1 MMVTDMLRRQALG
14 LGSLLLGA
22 VTFGGWTLFAKKGES
37 PLLLSARDDGNG
49 QHFAVG
55 YRVDGTQVFA
65 TAVAQRC
72 HDIINHPNLP
82 IALFVARR
90 PGTESYLIDLRDGR
104 LLQTITSQPHR
115 HFYGH
120 AVIHKDGEWLYATE
134 NDTTEPGRGLLGV
147 YRFVDERLQRTG
159 EISTHGVG
167 PHQVSW
173 MPDGETLAVANGG
186 IRTEAE
192 SRVEMNLD
200 AMEPSLVLMQ
210 RDGTLLSKESLSQQ
224 MNSVRHMAIASDG
237 TIVAGQQFMGPS
249 HESAELLAIKR
260 PGQPFQAFPVAEQQL
275 QAMAHYT
282 ASVAIHNDLRLVAL
296 TAPRGN
302 RFFIWDLDSGALKL
316 DAPLPDCAG
325 VGAVTDGFVVTSG
338 QGRCRFYDCRETV
351 LVAKPL
357 ELPAGLWDNHLHLV

>member
-1 MMVTDMLRRQALG
+1 MVTDMLRRQALA
-14 LGSLLLGA
+14 LGSLVLSACTL
-22 VTFGGWTLFAKKGES
+22 GGWTLLRKKGES
-37 PLLLSARDDGNG
+37 PLLLSARDDSDGR
-49 QHFAVG
+49 HYAVG
-55 YRVDGTQVFA
+55 YRVDGTRVFA
-65 TAVAQRC
+65 TQVAQRC
-72 HDIINHPNLP
+72 HDIIDHPTLS

-104 LLQTITSQPHR
+104 LLQTITSRPNR

-120 AVIHKDGEWLYATE
+120 AVIHKSGEWLYATE
-134 NDTTEPGRGLLGV
+134 NDTTDPGRGLLGV
-147 YRFVDERLQRTG
+147 YRFNGERLEHSG
-159 EISTHGVG
+159 EIPTHGIG

-210 RDGTLLSKESLSQQ
+210 RDGTLLSKETLSQQ
-224 MNSVRHMAIASDG
+224 MNSVRHMAIARDG

-282 ASVAIHNDLRLVAL
+282 ASVAIHNELRLVAL

-302 RFFIWDLDSGALKL
+302 RFFIWDLDSGAVKL

-325 VGAVTDGFVVTSG
+325 VGAVADGFVVTSG
-338 QGRCRFYDCRETV
+338 QGRCRFYDCRQNT
-351 LVAKPL
+351 LAPQPL